1 MLTVF
6 LGDTIHMTTVDAGG
20 TDEKGM
26 KRVLGGNPQTGPFFV
41 ETAGPGDTLVVHLT
55 HLRLNRD

>member
-1 MLTVF
+1 
-6 LGDTIHMTTVDAGG
+6 MTTVDAGG

-26 KRVLGGNPQTGPFFV
+26 KRVLGWNPQTGPFFV